1 MRVSIVH
8 VNLEGRDA
16 IGQSILN
23 QARFFRRKGDQVTIY
38 LAYPPQ
44 HVPLRAR
51 SMTQVVS
58 LEELVDPQATD
69 FLNSDLYV
77 YHYPGRYPL
86 LESMKSLD
94 RGAVIFYYHNV
105 TPPEL
110 WGSAFHVDELRN
122 SVAKAGTFAQYADL
136 TVTPSQFNANQLVQ
150 DYGLD
155 EERVRVLPLAVA
167 LEDFQPAPK
176 PKGLLRRYGLTGKH
190 VILFVG
196 RMAGNKRIDLLVE
209 ALPAVR
215 KAVPNAV
222 LLLVGDVSANRAIEE
237 NVQRTR
243 QLAANLGLGD
253 AVTFAGSVERVSDY
267 FHLADVYA
275 SASLH
280 EGFGVPLIEAM
291 ASGVP
296 VVASRATAH
305 PEVVGDAGL
314 LCEPGDAADLA
325 DKVIQVL
332 TDDAFYGELV
342 RAGLDRAQDF
352 SLENYEAG
360 WARIVAEATEW
371 LPERPYPPVHRM
383 PPTSLRAELPP
394 AAAVPTEEGLA
405 EGLQE
410 SADVMMRSYVVRS
423 RLPLVGP
430 LIAWIRRNLTS
441 HLREPYLDPTLERQV
456 GFNQRVVEVVRQLD
470 ARLARYEQQLAA
482 QAEDRARIE
491 MQLQLLLAEVEHL
504 EVVSSGSPDA
514 DQLQALRQRIDEL
527 REQLD
532 AGHTPPRGQ
541 RESNGQA
548 GS

>member
-38 LAYPPQ
+38 LAHPPQ
-44 HVPLRAR
+44 HVPLRVR
-51 SMTQVVS
+51 SLTRVAS
-58 LEELVDPQATD
+58 LDELINPQATD
-69 FLNSDLYV
+69 FLTSDLYI
-77 YHYPGRYPL
+77 YHYPGRYAL

-110 WGSAFHVDELRN
+110 WGSAFHVDELRD
-122 SVAKAGTFAQYADL
+122 SIAKAGMFAQYADL
-136 TVTPSQFNANQLVQ
+136 TVTPSKFNATQLVQ

-155 EERVRVLPLAVA
+155 EERIRVLPLAVA
-167 LEDFQPAPK
+167 LEDFRPAPK
-176 PKGLLRRYGLTGKH
+176 PQGLLRRHDLTGKP

-209 ALPAVR
+209 ALPLVR
-215 KAVPNAV
+215 EAVPNTV
-222 LLLVGDVSANRAIEE
+222 LMLVGDVSANRAVEE

-243 QLAANLGLGD
+243 QRAVNLGID
-253 AVTFAGSVERVSDY
+253 EAVIFAGSVERVSDY
-267 FHLADVYA
+267 FHLADIYV

-314 LCEPGDAADLA
+314 LCEPDNAADLA

-332 TDDAFYGELV
+332 TDDALYGELV
-342 RAGLDRAQDF
+342 RAGLTRAQEF
-352 SLENYEAG
+352 SLESYEAG

-371 LPERPYPPVHRM
+371 LPERPYPPVHRV
-383 PPTSLRAELPP
+383 PPRTLKPEPLPSAEPTSEAL
-394 AAAVPTEEGLA
+394 VG
-405 EGLQE
+405 GLQE

-423 RLPLVGP
+423 RLPMVGP

-456 GFNQRVVEVVRQLD
+456 GFNQRVVEAVRQLD
-470 ARLARYEQQLAA
+470 ARLAGYGAQLAE
-482 QAEDRARIE
+482 QAKHQARIQ
-491 MQLQLLLAEVEHL
+491 MQLDLLSAQVERL
-504 EVVSSGSPDA
+504 EIASSGSLDT
-514 DQLQALRQRIDEL
+514 DQLQALRQRIAEL

-532 AGHTPPRGQ
+532 AGGTSPH
-541 RESNGQA
+541 GQA
-548 GS
+548 SS

>member
-23 QARFFRRKGDQVTIY
+23 QVRFFRRKGDEVRVF
-38 LAYPPQ
+38 LVNPPQ
-44 HVPLRAR
+44 HVPLRVR
-51 SMTQVVS
+51 TLSRVVS
-58 LEELVDPQATD
+58 LDELIDRQATG
-69 FLNSDLYV
+69 FLDSDLYV

-110 WGSAFHVDELRN
+110 WGSTFHVDVLRD
-122 SVAKAGTFAQYADL
+122 SIAKAGVYAQYADL
-136 TVTPSQFNANQLVQ
+136 TVTDSEFNASQLVQ
-150 DYGLD
+150 DHGLD
-155 EERVRVLPLAVA
+155 KDRIRVLPLAVT
-167 LEDFQPAPK
+167 LEGFKPIPK
-176 PKGLLRRYGLTGKH
+176 PKGLLRHHGLTGKR

-209 ALPAVR
+209 ALSLVR
-215 KAVPNAV
+215 EAVPNAV
-222 LLLVGDVSANRAIEE
+222 LLLVGDTSGNPAIEE
-237 NVQRTR
+237 NVERVR
-243 QLAANLGLGD
+243 QLASDLGVEE
-253 AVTFAGSVERVSDY
+253 AVIFAGSVERVSDY
-267 FHLADVYA
+267 YHLADVYA
-275 SASLH
+275 TSSLH

-305 PEVVGDAGL
+305 PEVVGEAGL
-314 LCEPGDAADLA
+314 LCDPDDAADLA
-325 DKVIQVL
+325 AKVVQIL
-332 TDDAFYGELV
+332 TDDGLYGELV
-342 RAGLDRAQDF
+342 REGLARAQEY

-371 LPERPYPPVHRM
+371 LPERPYPPVHRV
-383 PPTSLRAELPP
+383 PPRTLKAEPPP
-394 AAAVPTEEGLA
+394 ALAPVAEEGMVQ
-405 EGLQE
+405 GLQE

-430 LIAWIRRNLTS
+430 LIEWVRRNLTS

-456 GFNQRVVEVVRQLD
+456 GFNQRVVEAVRQFD
-470 ARLARYEQQLAA
+470 ARLAGIEA
-482 QAEDRARIE
+482 QVADQAQRQARIE
-491 MQLQLLLAEVEHL
+491 MQLKLLAAQMERL
-504 EVVSSGSPDA
+504 ELASAGSPDM
-514 DQLQALRQRIDEL
+514 DRLQALRQRVEEL

-532 AGHTPPRGQ
+532 AEDTPAQ
-541 RESNGQA
+541 GQA

>member
-38 LAYPPQ
+38 LAHPPQ
-44 HVPLRAR
+44 HVPLRVR
-51 SMTQVVS
+51 PLTRVVS
-58 LEELVDPQATD
+58 LDELIDPQATD
-69 FLNSDLYV
+69 FLTSDLYV
-77 YHYPGRYPL
+77 YHYPGRYAL

-94 RGAVIFYYHNV
+94 RGAVIFYYHSV

-122 SVAKAGTFAQYADL
+122 SVAKAGIFAQYADL
-136 TVTPSQFNANQLVQ
+136 TVTPSKFNASQLVQ
-150 DYGLD
+150 GYGLD
-155 EERVRVLPLAVA
+155 EERIRVLPLAVA
-167 LEDFQPAPK
+167 LEDFQPAAK
-176 PKGLLRRYGLTGKH
+176 PKGLLRRYGLTGTP

-209 ALPAVR
+209 ALPLVR
-215 KAVPNAV
+215 EAVPNTV
-222 LLLVGDVSANRAIEE
+222 LMLVGDVSANRAVEE

-243 QLAANLGLGD
+243 QRALDLGVEG
-253 AVTFAGSVERVSDY
+253 AVIFTGSVERVSDY

-275 SASLH
+275 TASLH

-314 LCEPGDAADLA
+314 LCEPDDAVDLA
-325 DKVIQVL
+325 DKVIEVL
-332 TDDAFYGELV
+332 TDDGLYGQLV
-342 RAGLDRAQDF
+342 RAGLARAQEF
-352 SLENYEAG
+352 SLESYEAG

-371 LPERPYPPVHRM
+371 LPERPYPPVHRV
-383 PPTSLRAELPP
+383 PPRTLKPEPLPSAE
-394 AAAVPTEEGLA
+394 ATEEALMA
-405 EGLQE
+405 GLQE

-423 RLPLVGP
+423 RLPVVGP

-456 GFNQRVVEVVRQLD
+456 GFNQSVVEAVRQLD
-470 ARLARYEQQLAA
+470 ARLSGYEAQLAEQGER
-482 QAEDRARIE
+482 QARTE
-491 MQLQLLLAEVEHL
+491 MQLQLLAAQLEHL
-504 EVVSSGSPDA
+504 EIATSGSPDT
-514 DQLQALRQRIDEL
+514 DQLQILRQRIEDL

-532 AGHTPPRGQ
+532 AGGTLPP
-541 RESNGQA
+541 GQA
-548 GS
+548 ESEGLADS

>member
-38 LAYPPQ
+38 LAHPPQ
-44 HVPLRAR
+44 HVPLRVR
-51 SMTQVVS
+51 SLTRVAS
-58 LEELVDPQATD
+58 LDELINPQATD
-69 FLNSDLYV
+69 FLTSDLYI
-77 YHYPGRYPL
+77 YHYPGRYAL

-110 WGSAFHVDELRN
+110 WGSAFHVDELRD
-122 SVAKAGTFAQYADL
+122 SIAKAGMFAQYADL
-136 TVTPSQFNANQLVQ
+136 TVTPSKFNATQLVQ

-155 EERVRVLPLAVA
+155 EERIRVLPLAVA
-167 LEDFQPAPK
+167 LEDFRPAPK
-176 PKGLLRRYGLTGKH
+176 PQGLLRRHDLTGKP

-209 ALPAVR
+209 ALPLVR
-215 KAVPNAV
+215 EAVPNTV
-222 LLLVGDVSANRAIEE
+222 LMLVGDVSANRAVEE

-243 QLAANLGLGD
+243 QRAVNLGID
-253 AVTFAGSVERVSDY
+253 EAVIFAGSVERVSDY
-267 FHLADVYA
+267 FHLADVYV

-314 LCEPGDAADLA
+314 LCEPDNAADLA

-332 TDDAFYGELV
+332 TDDALYGELV
-342 RAGLDRAQDF
+342 RAGLTRAQEF
-352 SLENYEAG
+352 SLESYEAG

-371 LPERPYPPVHRM
+371 LPERPYPPVHRV
-383 PPTSLRAELPP
+383 PPRTLKPEPLPSAEPTSEAL
-394 AAAVPTEEGLA
+394 VG
-405 EGLQE
+405 GLQE

-423 RLPLVGP
+423 RLPMVGP

-456 GFNQRVVEVVRQLD
+456 GFNQRVVEAVRQLD
-470 ARLARYEQQLAA
+470 ARLAGYGAQLAE
-482 QAEDRARIE
+482 QAKHQARIQ
-491 MQLQLLLAEVEHL
+491 MQLDLLSAQVERL
-504 EVVSSGSPDA
+504 EIASSGSPDA
-514 DQLQALRQRIDEL
+514 DQLQALRQRIAEL

-532 AGHTPPRGQ
+532 AGGTSPH
-541 RESNGQA
+541 GQA
-548 GS
+548 SS

>member
-38 LAYPPQ
+38 LAHPPQ
-44 HVPLRAR
+44 HVPLRVR
-51 SMTQVVS
+51 SLTRVAS
-58 LEELVDPQATD
+58 LDELINPQATD
-69 FLNSDLYV
+69 FLTSDLYI
-77 YHYPGRYPL
+77 YHYPGRYAL

-110 WGSAFHVDELRN
+110 WGSAFHVDELRD
-122 SVAKAGTFAQYADL
+122 SIAKAGMFAQYADL
-136 TVTPSQFNANQLVQ
+136 TVTPSKFNATQLVQ

-155 EERVRVLPLAVA
+155 EERIRVLPLAVA
-167 LEDFQPAPK
+167 LEDFRPAPK
-176 PKGLLRRYGLTGKH
+176 PQGLLRRHDLPGKP

-209 ALPAVR
+209 ALPLVR
-215 KAVPNAV
+215 EAVPNTV
-222 LLLVGDVSANRAIEE
+222 LMLVGDVSANRAVEE

-243 QLAANLGLGD
+243 QRAVNLGID
-253 AVTFAGSVERVSDY
+253 EAVIFAGSVERVSDY
-267 FHLADVYA
+267 FHLADVYV

-314 LCEPGDAADLA
+314 LCEPDNAADLA

-332 TDDAFYGELV
+332 TDDALYGELV
-342 RAGLDRAQDF
+342 RAGLTRAQEF
-352 SLENYEAG
+352 SLESYEAG

-371 LPERPYPPVHRM
+371 LPERPYPPVHRV
-383 PPTSLRAELPP
+383 PPRTLKPEPLPSAE
-394 AAAVPTEEGLA
+394 PTDEALVG
-405 EGLQE
+405 GLQE

-423 RLPLVGP
+423 RLPMVGP

-456 GFNQRVVEVVRQLD
+456 GFNQRVVEAVRQLD
-470 ARLARYEQQLAA
+470 ARLAGYEAQLAE
-482 QAEDRARIE
+482 QAEHQARIQ
-491 MQLQLLLAEVEHL
+491 MQLDLLSAQVERL
-504 EVVSSGSPDA
+504 EIVSSGSPDA
-514 DQLQALRQRIDEL
+514 DQLQALRQRIAEL

-532 AGHTPPRGQ
+532 AGGTSPH
-541 RESNGQA
+541 GQA
-548 GS
+548 SS